1 MGTAGSGFGTPD
13 ATPYENIAV
22 PALIVAGAND
32 PLREPGYAPKL
43 AERIDGAELIVY
55 ENCGHCPN
63 IEHADEFNA
72 AVLDF
77 LRRVNA
83 G

>member
-1 MGTAGSGFGTPD
+1 MPT
-13 ATPYENIAV
+13 
-22 PALIVAGAND
+22 LIVAGAND

-43 AERIDGAELIVY
+43 AARIDGAELIVY

-63 IEHADEFNA
+63 IEHADRFNA

-83 G
+83 R